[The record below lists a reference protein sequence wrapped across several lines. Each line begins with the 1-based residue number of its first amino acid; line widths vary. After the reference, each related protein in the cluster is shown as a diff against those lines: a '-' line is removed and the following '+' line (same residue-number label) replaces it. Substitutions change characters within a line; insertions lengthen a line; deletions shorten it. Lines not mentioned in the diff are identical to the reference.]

1 MNSARIKNAE
11 VSAHFNGAG
20 YAVNTGIDSEAC
32 SIVSSD
38 CYQARV
44 VPTVVS
50 ISESGGWNSGG
61 QMITITGT
69 SLDSTADRINVTVDG
84 EHCLLQ
90 SANQTSIVC

>member
-1 MNSARIKNAE
+1 MTSARTKNAE

-20 YAVNTGIDSEAC
+20 YAVNTGIKSQAC
-32 SIVSSD
+32 NMDSSD

-44 VPTVVS
+44 VPTVES

-69 SLDSTADRINVTVDG
+69 SLDGTDKINVTVDG